1 MVRVTNS
8 YEYVGWLDL
17 LTISYTRTLNYNEL
31 QAVPALLLLIYTL
44 QFTVA
49 NALGFLC
56 FH

>member
-1 MVRVTNS
+1 MNS
-8 YEYVGWLDL
+8 RSVDRIYYHF
-17 LTISYTRTLNYNEL
+17 SYTSSLNYKEI

-49 NALGFLC
+49 NALGFLW